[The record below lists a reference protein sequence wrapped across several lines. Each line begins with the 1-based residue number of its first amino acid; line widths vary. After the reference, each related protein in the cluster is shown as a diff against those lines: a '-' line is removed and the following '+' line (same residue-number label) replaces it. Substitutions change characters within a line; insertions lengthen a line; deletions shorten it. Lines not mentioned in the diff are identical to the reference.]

1 MVSSGYKGCGATLI
15 PHRQAANSQLL
26 GSRGCQWT
34 GSKIIH
40 MGNCH
45 HRADIIRMR
54 LILDNSARMPDTS
67 ILVHVALTRNA
78 FASRFAECRIPL
90 ASGVFVVGHAG
101 TGARSLPARPDSWAW
116 PRPDRGE
123 AVCAQKTADASTNPG
138 LSGIDIAGRP
148 RWHGLAT
155 FAVRGLEKWRPYP
168 DR

>member
-1 MVSSGYKGCGATLI
+1 MSSSYKRCGATLI
-15 PHRQAANSQLL
+15 PRRQAANSQLL

-45 HRADIIRMR
+45 HHADITRMR

-67 ILVHVALTRNA
+67 ILGHVALTRNA
-78 FASRFAECRIPL
+78 FASCRFAECRIPL
-90 ASGVFVVGHAG
+90 AAGVFVVGHAG

-155 FAVRGLEKWRPYP
+155 FAVRGLEKWRPP
-168 DR
+168 SDR

>member
-1 MVSSGYKGCGATLI
+1 MSSSDKGCGATLI

-116 PRPDRGE
+116 PRPDRSAAAG
-123 AVCAQKTADASTNPG
+123 VQKTADPSTNPG
-138 LSGIDIAGRP
+138 LSSLAVDRRP
-148 RWHGLAT
+148 RRHDLAT
-155 FAVRGLEKWRPYP
+155 CAVRVLEQS
-168 DR
+168 